1 MPLKRILHSQF
12 SNFDAQL
19 QRFASDVSQN
29 MDNRRVS
36 IRLSS
41 SSEVAGVRT
50 FTMQVIDRLNRNPI
64 SGRWLIQFWIT
75 ETEWGEPGGD
85 QAITITQGTLV
96 EDINDNL
103 ITAATQDGGLL
114 QFTMDI
120 AVAGSRYVYIAN
132 LEELT
137 ESGVISS
144 SGGGG
149 GTAAGSRVSLDI
161 VRSLV
166 SLRI

>member
-1 MPLKRILHSQF
+1 
-12 SNFDAQL
+12 
-19 QRFASDVSQN
+19 
-29 MDNRRVS
+29 
-36 IRLSS
+36 
-41 SSEVAGVRT
+41 
-50 FTMQVIDRLNRNPI
+50 MQVVDRLRRNPI
-64 SGRWLIQFWIT
+64 SGRWLIQFWVT

-85 QAITITQGTLV
+85 QAVTITQGTLV

-149 GTAAGSRVSLDI
+149 GSAVGSRVSLDI

>member
-114 QFTMDI
+114 QFTMD
-120 AVAGSRYVYIAN
+120 SRYVYIAN

-137 ESGVISS
+137 DSGVISS
-144 SGGGG
+144 NGGGG
-149 GTAAGSRVSLDI
+149 GAAVGSRVSLDI